1 MSIDNSA
8 SSCYF
13 SIDEPVLAAVPGIL
27 QEPCKAAFLRQERQ
41 IIHDESL

>member
-1 MSIDNSA
+1 MPIDNSA

-27 QEPCKAAFLRQERQ
+27 QEPDKAAFFAAGKAD
-41 IIHDESL
+41 HP